1 MTYTIKKLSSRYI
14 PFVDAVY
21 AENIEIL
28 HGDPISLQEWAD
40 SLIDNAD
47 SSEVNFVIFIDEEP
61 GAWLKINGLDEEEIY
76 ISMLVVAKRYQRKG
90 VGCYAL
96 QFAEKYALER
106 GKNAV
111 KILTTK
117 DNAAAISLYLAQSYE
132 IEKSIRYTTGD
143 GALHDGYRFGKE
155 IKL

>member
-47 SSEVNFVIFIDEEP
+47 PSEVNFVIFIDEEP

-76 ISMLVVAKRYQRKG
+76 ISMLVVTKRYQRKG

-96 QFAEKYALER
+96 QFAEQYDLER

-117 DNAAAISLYLAQSYE
+117 DNAAAISLYLAQGYE